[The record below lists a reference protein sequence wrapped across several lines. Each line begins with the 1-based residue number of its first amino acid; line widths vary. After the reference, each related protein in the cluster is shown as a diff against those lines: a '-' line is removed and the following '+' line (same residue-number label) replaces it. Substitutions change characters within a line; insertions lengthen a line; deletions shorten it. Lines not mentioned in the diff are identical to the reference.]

1 LGVVVEDPMEEMRAN
16 RVVRV
21 VVGDMVRMVVVKRR
35 VHKGMVLVMLVVGLR
50 VRPRITVVVVV
61 VLVELDK
68 LVPQL
73 IWEMVV

>member
-1 LGVVVEDPMEEMRAN
+1 KLQLGVVVEDPMEDMRAN

-61 VLVELDK
+61 LVEL
-68 LVPQL
+68 
-73 IWEMVV
+73 